1 MTIHR
6 LQRYEI
12 FPVNVDQRSFEIEE
26 LKGQMQLDPDGLA
39 KRLLDTEAK
48 VVKCEEVI
56 AKLLNELE
64 ELRSRLKLNSTNSSI
79 GNTFLSTKISH
90 P

>member
-1 MTIHR
+1 
-6 LQRYEI
+6 
-12 FPVNVDQRSFEIEE
+12 VNVDQRSFEIEE